1 MNLHDTIIQL
11 LLSNK
16 ILLLFL
22 VIALGYLI
30 GKVKVF
36 GFSFGVA
43 AVLFVGL
50 AFGAMHP
57 DMALPDMIYMVGLV
71 LFVYTIGLRSGA
83 SFFASFKKSGIRDN
97 LLVISVLI
105 LSAGLTL
112 GLGQLFSIKSTLLS
126 GLFCGSLTNTPALAS
141 VIDVLKQTKTALPDE
156 QLRKLMAEPV
166 VGYSLSYP
174 VGVMGVI
181 LLFQLGMRIWKVDL
195 KKEAAATAEFTGI
208 STEAL
213 DHINVEITN
222 PALDGKNL
230 QELAIFANFQ
240 DLTVSRHLPKGKTK
254 VEVPSGQ
261 TIIRQGDVMTIV
273 GPESQLEQ
281 AQAILGILSKKDLS
295 LDAGELGMRRI
306 FVSRREVIGKP
317 IRELELHKKFRAVI
331 TRIRRGDVD
340 LPFSAEMQLEA
351 GDRVRVIAPKEK
363 IQEISKYMGDSYQR
377 LSEVDYI
384 SFSIGI
390 ALGLLLGM
398 IPIPLPGGT
407 TFKLGFAAGPLIVAL
422 WLGKLG
428 RSGNFIWI
436 MSYNANFTLRQIG
449 AVLFLAGIGLKAG
462 YSFFSTFQTAG
473 FQMIALGAVVTI
485 FTAGITMLVARLVF
499 KMPFSLLM
507 GMLSALHTQPACL
520 AFANEKDDTGAANI
534 SYATVFPTAMV
545 VKILLAQVILMLG
558 GS

>member
-1 MNLHDTIIQL
+1 MQLYDTVVHIL
-11 LLSNK
+11 LENQ

-22 VIALGYLI
+22 VIALGYFI
-30 GKVKVF
+30 GRIKIA

-50 AFGAMHP
+50 AFGALHP
-57 DMALPDMIYMVGLV
+57 DMALPDIIYMVGLV

-83 SFFASFKKSGIRDN
+83 SFFASFKKSGLRDN
-97 LLVISVLI
+97 LLVIGVLVV
-105 LSAGLTL
+105 SAALTIAV
-112 GLGQLFSIKSTLLS
+112 GRFFEIKNTLMA
-126 GLFCGSLTNTPALAS
+126 GLFCGSLTNTPALAA
-141 VIDVLKQTKTALPDE
+141 VIDVLKQTQTNLSDE
-156 QLRKLMAEPV
+156 QLRNMLAEPV
-166 VGYSLSYP
+166 VGYSLAYP

-181 LLFQLGMRIWKVDL
+181 LLFQLGMKIWKVDL

-213 DHINVEITN
+213 EHINVEITN
-222 PALDGKNL
+222 PRLDGKTL
-230 QELAIFANFQ
+230 HEISEFAGFQ
-240 DLTVSRHLPKGKTK
+240 HFVASRLLPKGKTK
-254 VEVPSGQ
+254 VVVPSEE
-261 TIIRQGDVMTIV
+261 TVIRTGDLLTIV
-273 GPESQLEQ
+273 GPQSELERIQL
-281 AQAILGILSKKDLS
+281 ILGIASVKDLS
-295 LDAGELGMRRI
+295 LETSSIGMRRI

-317 IRELELHKKFRAVI
+317 IRELGLHHKFQAVI

-340 LPFSAEMQLEA
+340 LPVSEDMPLEA
-351 GDRVRVIAPKEK
+351 GDRVRVIAPLEK
-363 IQEISKYMGDSYQR
+363 IQAINRYLGDSYQR

-390 ALGLLLGM
+390 ALGLLIGM

-449 AVLFLAGIGLKAG
+449 AVFFLAGIGLKAG
-462 YSFFSTFQTAG
+462 YSFYTTFQTAG
-473 FQMIALGAVVTI
+473 FQMIALGAVVTL
-485 FTAGITMLVARLVF
+485 FTAGISMLVARLVF
-499 KMPFSLLM
+499 KMPYSLMM

-545 VKILLAQVILMLG
+545 VKILLAQVILGL
-558 GS
+558 